1 MPLPR
6 GFIEASPRPGLR
18 LELYVDDPRD
28 ATRLNGSGLFV
39 LNPPWSLKQEAEV
52 LLPALAERLSRRGY
66 GAYRC
71 EAFGPPA

>member
-1 MPLPR
+1 MRLPR
-6 GFIEASPRPGLR
+6 GFMRRARVRACASNSMWTT
-18 LELYVDDPRD
+18 RD

-39 LNPPWSLKQEAEV
+39 INPPWSLKQEAEV

-71 EAFGPPA
+71 EAFGPPP